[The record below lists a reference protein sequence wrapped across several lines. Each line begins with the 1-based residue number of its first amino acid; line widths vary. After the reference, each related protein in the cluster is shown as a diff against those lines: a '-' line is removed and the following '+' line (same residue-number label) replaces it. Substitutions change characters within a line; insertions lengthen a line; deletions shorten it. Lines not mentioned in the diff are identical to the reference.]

1 MKRTTLAF
9 LVLLPLLAFA
19 QGQLDVSAP
28 QAAMIQRVNAAA
40 ERHAQK
46 LGLSNEVL
54 SYCQI
59 ELNNKTNQFPRD
71 GLHPFGVNY
80 NNIKGTQE
88 LERVISAR
96 EAYEKTFLLLCLSRA
111 KHDLQQN

>member
-1 MKRTTLAF
+1 
-9 LVLLPLLAFA
+9 
-19 QGQLDVSAP
+19 
-28 QAAMIQRVNAAA
+28 MIQRVNAAA

-88 LERVISAR
+88 LDGS
-96 EAYEKTFLLLCLSRA
+96 SRPSVPS
-111 KHDLQQN
+111 KSCIYL